1 MKQSNDFR
9 EIFQTMG
16 RIGGV
21 AGFGLSV
28 VTPLIVCVL
37 TAVWL
42 MNRYD
47 VGEWVLICA
56 VAVGLVSSGCG
67 AYRAIRAFLRDEAR
81 RDAEKIQQPLMPKR
95 DTNEAWHVPPEDSQK
110 LE

>member
-9 EIFQTMG
+9 EIFQAMG

-56 VAVGLVSSGCG
+56 AAVGLVSSGCG

-81 RDAEKIQQPLMPKR
+81 RDAEKSQPLLPKR
-95 DTNEAWHVPPEDSQK
+95 DPKETWHVPPEDSQK

>member
-1 MKQSNDFR
+1 MKQPNDFR
-9 EIFQTMG
+9 EIFQAMG
-16 RIGGV
+16 RVGGV
-21 AGFGLSV
+21 TGFGLSV

-56 VAVGLVSSGCG
+56 AAVGLISSGCG

-81 RDAEKIQQPLMPKR
+81 RDAEKSQPLMPKR
-95 DTNEAWHVPPEDSQK
+95 DPKEAWHVPPEDSQK